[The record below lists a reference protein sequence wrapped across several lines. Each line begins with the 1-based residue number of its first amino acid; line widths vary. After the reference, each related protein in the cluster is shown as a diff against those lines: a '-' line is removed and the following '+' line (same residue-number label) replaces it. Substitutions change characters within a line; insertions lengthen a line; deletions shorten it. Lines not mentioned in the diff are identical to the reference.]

1 MVRGWS
7 YINMMNDVRPSAFN
21 DVRRVAFSVTMNT
34 SMYLKKIYTPAT
46 TLVRRKWS
54 RRRHLHNWLATA
66 NVMKD
71 WARGYRF
78 YRNYNNFVFNQY
90 FTRNSFIA
98 FSLVSAKNSIPCMH
112 AGSENVLAAS
122 VTRRVLKYFSWASN
136 TRLRFLASMKYS
148 AVLLVS
154 YDSLH
159 SKFEDFNTH
168 SALVPLVPDPLG
180 HVVPLEVSNSDDT
193 EQELTLITDTFSLIF
208 QLWLTNLKL
217 IYQTSILLVLTR
229 VKLLNFV
236 FSSKKNDFQCLTSAL
251 KLHF

>member
-1 MVRGWS
+1 MVRRWS
-7 YINMMNDVRPSAFN
+7 YINMINDVQPSAFRN
-21 DVRRVAFSVTMNT
+21 AKNVAFSVTMNT

-54 RRRHLHNWLATA
+54 RRRHLHNWLAIT

-98 FSLVSAKNSIPCMH
+98 FNLVSAKNSIPCLH
-112 AGSENVLAAS
+112 AGSEDVLAAS

-136 TRLRFLASMKYS
+136 TRLRFLTSIKHS
-148 AVLLVS
+148 AILLVS

-159 SKFEDFNTH
+159 SKFEDFTNH
-168 SALVPLVPDPLG
+168 YALVPLIPDPLSQ
-180 HVVPLEVSNSDDT
+180 VIPLELVNSNDA
-193 EQELTLITDTFSLIF
+193 EQELNLLTGTFDLIF
-208 QLWLTNLKL
+208 HTWLVNLKL
-217 IYQTSILLVLTR
+217 IYHTMILLILTHVR
-229 VKLLNFV
+229 LLNFV
-236 FSSKKNDFQCLTSAL
+236 FSSKKNNF
-251 KLHF
+251 